1 MLSSIS
7 RKIVYLPGDYDFGFY
22 AYLSDI
28 GANGYAMPEPQIIE
42 RNETNFDSFI
52 YRVRSYIYNNLIE
65 KIKGILQLQYYL
77 ARRNRQIMQDMRQS
91 GIITRAL
98 YFRIASIFSRDDYFP
113 YYKVFIKS
121 FKLFGI

>member
-7 RKIVYLPGDYDFGFY
+7 RKIVYYPGVYDFGFY
-22 AYLSDI
+22 SYLSDI
-28 GANGYAMPEPQIIE
+28 GANGYAMSELQIIE

-77 ARRNRQIMQDMRQS
+77 AR
-91 GIITRAL
+91 
-98 YFRIASIFSRDDYFP
+98 
-113 YYKVFIKS
+113 
-121 FKLFGI
+121 